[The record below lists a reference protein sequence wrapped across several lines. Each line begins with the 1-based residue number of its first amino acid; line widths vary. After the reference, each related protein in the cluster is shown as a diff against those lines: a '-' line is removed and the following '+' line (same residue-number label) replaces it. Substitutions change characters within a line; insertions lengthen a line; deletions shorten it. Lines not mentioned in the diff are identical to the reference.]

1 MLKHVLHTS
10 FNVCYLKLYVV
21 QGVTVHGSPSLVSK
35 QVGRNTCSLALE
47 PLTTGRWWYRYKDLV
62 DDEDHERL
70 TRVLTAL
77 EKKDEMQQRMEA
89 ITKSVVPPAAVLLCL
104 ACRTPHANN
113 QTFPA
118 CSSAISVCYICFT
131 TDSAAWQPLPSAVG
145 SASTCIQGLAA
156 EPSFATLS
164 SYRGVD
170 AVH

>member
-1 MLKHVLHTS
+1 MVA
-10 FNVCYLKLYVV
+10 
-21 QGVTVHGSPSLVSK
+21 PPLVSK

-104 ACRTPHANN
+104 ACRPSQPAVQPFQSATHVSL
-113 QTFPA
+113 QT
-118 CSSAISVCYICFT
+118 
-131 TDSAAWQPLPSAVG
+131 QQRGNPLP
-145 SASTCIQGLAA
+145 QPWGLHLPAYKA
-156 EPSFATLS
+156 WLQTHPLHHCQATE
-164 SYRGVD
+164 V
-170 AVH
+170 

>member
-10 FNVCYLKLYVV
+10 FNVCYLQLYVV

-35 QVGRNTCSLALE
+35 QVGRKTCSLALE

-104 ACRTPHANN
+104 ACRTPHASN

-118 CSSAISVCYICFT
+118 CSLHSATHVSLQT
-131 TDSAAWQPLPSAVG
+131 QQHGNPLP
-145 SASTCIQGLAA
+145 QPWGLHLPAYKA
-156 EPSFATLS
+156 WLQSHPLHHCQATE
-164 SYRGVD
+164 V
-170 AVH
+170 